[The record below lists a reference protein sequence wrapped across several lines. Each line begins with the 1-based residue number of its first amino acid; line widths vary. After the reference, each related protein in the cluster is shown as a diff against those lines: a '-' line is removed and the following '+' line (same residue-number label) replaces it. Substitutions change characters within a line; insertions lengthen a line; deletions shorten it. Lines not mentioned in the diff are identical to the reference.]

1 MIPSIFVE
9 AGNAPSRTTQMPSET
24 SFQTK
29 KELFSIYLQEAK
41 LRKELETPIDDDKP
55 NPLRTYQRM
64 EHELAERRKFFS
76 FNGLTRCK
84 SLPSIYN
91 PTLHSQ
97 RQQSTIAFKM
107 ESTTHPPT
115 PSIKE
120 PLFTKRTNLSL
131 QELAKSLRDSSD
143 AKKSAP
149 SFKAA
154 PSSRPDDKAVRKI
167 KCHPGLKRT
176 KSDLPGTSKQRWK
189 ITIHKRLPTV
199 IWPFSSDPEIKL
211 VTLSDNCYTLPCKS
225 VERICMT
232 LR

>member
-91 PTLHSQ
+91 PSLHSQ
-97 RQQSTIAFKM
+97 RQQSTTAFKM
-107 ESTTHPPT
+107 ESTMHPPHT
-115 PSIKE
+115 
-120 PLFTKRTNLSL
+120 F
-131 QELAKSLRDSSD
+131 
-143 AKKSAP
+143 
-149 SFKAA
+149 
-154 PSSRPDDKAVRKI
+154 DK
-167 KCHPGLKRT
+167 
-176 KSDLPGTSKQRWK
+176 GTIVYQTYKFEFARIGQKFARYQR
-189 ITIHKRLPTV
+189 
-199 IWPFSSDPEIKL
+199 
-211 VTLSDNCYTLPCKS
+211 C
-225 VERICMT
+225 
-232 LR
+232 

>member
-41 LRKELETPIDDDKP
+41 LWKELETPIDDDKP
-55 NPLRTYQRM
+55 NSLRTYQRM

-76 FNGLTRCK
+76 FNGLTRCE

-97 RQQSTIAFKM
+97 RQQSTTAFKM
-107 ESTTHPPT
+107 ESTMHPPT

-143 AKKSAP
+143 AKTSAT

-154 PSSRPDDKAVRKI
+154 PSSRSDDKAVRKI
-167 KCHPGLKRT
+167 KCRPGLRRT

-199 IWPFSSDPEIKL
+199 IWPFSSDPEIKF